1 MASKVIIVTFDIA
14 DQSFKKYSYAEWL
27 RQVEEWKNE
36 LLEDGMIE
44 EEYIMCNGYEEIV
57 ELMYGGELFFEQIE
71 V

>member
-44 EEYIMCNGYEEIV
+44 EEYIMCNGDEEIV
-57 ELMYGGELFFEQIE
+57 ELMYGGELFFEQFE